1 MQMLEDGSSSRHRRR
16 RQSRISKSMESPP
29 ALQKKHRRSQKAP
42 TESMDT
48 GLSCSASYG
57 TRKSHDRSCGN
68 VGPVGEAPAP
78 GKYRGTTRRRTTHGD
93 NQFLCQR
100 HAAGDDGIIQSSA
113 SPCINDL
120 HARNNS
126 NHVAG
131 SNTTKTLIGTPMKR
145 PKVSPLHGQSHVF
158 HRVGMSGEAPTGETD
173 GNFLHFF
180 SAVHLKSPDRLHGSA
195 AALDGGYRHKPPSS
209 PSFSEFRQSVS
220 IHALDL
226 LLRHCL
232 YFRSS
237 GVTYIR

>member
-1 MQMLEDGSSSRHRRR
+1 MGRVSEAR
-16 RQSRISKSMESPP
+16 ES
-29 ALQKKHRRSQKAP
+29 
-42 TESMDT
+42 
-48 GLSCSASYG
+48 
-57 TRKSHDRSCGN
+57 
-68 VGPVGEAPAP
+68 
-78 GKYRGTTRRRTTHGD
+78 GKYRGTITRRTTHGD

-100 HAAGDDGIIQSSA
+100 YAAGGGEITQSSA

-120 HARNNS
+120 HARNNT
-126 NHVAG
+126 NRVAG
-131 SNTTKTLIGTPMKR
+131 SNTTKAQINTPMKR

-173 GNFLHFF
+173 VNVLHFF
-180 SAVHLKSPDRLHGSA
+180 SAVHLKSPDRFFGSA
-195 AALDGGYRHKPPSS
+195 VALDGGYRHQPPSS

-237 GVTYIR
+237 GVTFIR